1 MSICSFLVE
10 ISFFVFLH
18 THEGEIVEGKFMPAS
33 DRPRKREFKNIL
45 CQFRDLAM
53 EHITGLFR
61 NVVHEAGLVSFPKSF
76 VLFQLLF
83 CNIIRKLLKIWGN
96 N

>member
-1 MSICSFLVE
+1 
-10 ISFFVFLH
+10 
-18 THEGEIVEGKFMPAS
+18 MPAS

-45 CQFRDLAM
+45 CQFRNLAV

-61 NVVHEAGLVSFPKSF
+61 NLVHEAGPKSF

-83 CNIIRKLLKIWGN
+83 CNIIGKLLKIWGN

>member
-1 MSICSFLVE
+1 
-10 ISFFVFLH
+10 
-18 THEGEIVEGKFMPAS
+18 MPAS

-45 CQFRDLAM
+45 CQFRNLAM

-61 NVVHEAGLVSFPKSF
+61 NSVHEAGLVSFPKSF

-83 CNIIRKLLKIWGN
+83 CNIIGKLLKIWGN